1 MHKFVIVHTSE
12 TVPSQLII
20 HEYIQMCNFNT
31 KIICCLRLQL
41 GMHVNTQYDALS

>member
-1 MHKFVIVHTSE
+1 MHKFVIMRAFD
-12 TVPSQLII
+12 TVSSQLII